1 MLVEAAGVALSVH
14 DPEPDGD
21 GPATVL
27 VHGMGGTA
35 WPVDELPGRV
45 VTYDRRGYGA
55 SGAPVPYERTTV
67 SEQAEDLAAVL
78 RARDAAPAVLV
89 GADLGALI
97 VLDVVLRHAE
107 LVHGAVLVDPP
118 AYMFVPSATE
128 ALSERR
134 TALEAE
140 LRAGGPAAI
149 EAARARIIDFGA
161 LATLPLGHAILADVA
176 VPVAIVSSERA
187 APHDLAAAEA
197 LLDAIP
203 TALGASGLADGVA
216 RVR

>member
-14 DPEPDGD
+14 DPEPSADGL
-21 GPATVL
+21 ATVL
-27 VHGMGGTA
+27 VHGIGGTA

-45 VTYDRRGYGA
+45 ITYSRRGYGA
-55 SGAPVPYERTTV
+55 SGAPQPYERTTV
-67 SEQAEDLAAVL
+67 SEQAEDLAAVV

-89 GADLGALI
+89 GAGLGALI
-97 VLDVVLRHAE
+97 VLDVVLRHAA
-107 LVHGAVLVDPP
+107 LVHAAVLLDPP

-128 ALSERR
+128 ALSEQRR
-134 TALEAE
+134 AMEAE

-149 EAARARIIDFGA
+149 EEARSRIVDFGA
-161 LATLPLGHAILADVA
+161 LATLPLGYGNLGEVS
-176 VPVAIVSSERA
+176 VPVAIVSTDA
-187 APHDLAAAEA
+187 AQPHDLAAAEA

-203 TALGASGLADGVA
+203 TALGASSLVDGVA